1 MSFEKSEILKQ
12 YFQDRPESISA
23 ILDFD
28 KHSDR
33 LFPFDFTRNNKDLSP
48 QQFSDTASFSQW
60 VSSSLAENNCRYGI
74 GGYNEHRIIYS
85 RSELFDAFEEPRR
98 LHLGVD
104 IWGPEG
110 TNVFSPIDGVIHSF
124 NFNDHF
130 GDYGATLILEHKINE
145 LKFYSLYGHLSLK
158 SISNLK
164 KGNSLR
170 KGDKIA
176 QFGNTLE
183 NGHWPPHLHFQLIFD
198 MLNMEGDFPGVC
210 RYSDR
215 ETYLNNCP
223 DPEIILK
230 HTFR

>member
-1 MSFEKSEILKQ
+1 MSFKKSEILKQ

-28 KHSDR
+28 KPSDR
-33 LFPFDFTRNNKDLSP
+33 LFPFDFTSNNKGLDS

-60 VSSSLAENNCRYGI
+60 ISSTLAENNCRYGI

-85 RSELFDAFEEPRR
+85 RSKLFDAVEEPRR

-124 NFNDHF
+124 NFNDNF
-130 GDYGATLILEHKINE
+130 GDYGATLILEHQINE

-164 KGNSLR
+164 KGSSLR

-176 QFGNTLE
+176 EFGNTLE

-198 MLNMEGDFPGVC
+198 MRNMEGDFPGVC

-230 HTFR
+230 YTFR

>member
-1 MSFEKSEILKQ
+1 MSFEKSEMLNQ
-12 YFQDRPESISA
+12 YFQNQPKSISA
-23 ILDFD
+23 IVDFD

-33 LFPFDFTRNNKDLSP
+33 LFPFDFTRNNKSLDP
-48 QQFSDTASFSQW
+48 QTYSDTIAFSQW
-60 VSSSLAENNCRYGI
+60 ISSSLAENNCRYGI

-85 RSELFDAFEEPRR
+85 RSGLFNAVEEPRR

-124 NFNDHF
+124 NFNNNF
-130 GDYGATLILEHKINE
+130 GDYGATLLLEHDLNE

-164 KGNSLR
+164 KGNSVR
-170 KGDKIA
+170 KGDRIA
-176 QFGNTLE
+176 EFGNSLE

-198 MLNMEGDFPGVC
+198 MQNMEGDFPGVC
-210 RYSDR
+210 QYSQR
-215 ETYLNNCP
+215 QTYLNNCP